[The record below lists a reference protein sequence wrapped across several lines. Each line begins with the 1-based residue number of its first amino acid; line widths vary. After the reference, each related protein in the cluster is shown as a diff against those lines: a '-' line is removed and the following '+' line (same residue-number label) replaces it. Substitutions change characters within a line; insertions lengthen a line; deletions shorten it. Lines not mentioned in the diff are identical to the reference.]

1 MFRDRGFST
10 IFLFFEQQIL
20 FDNWYNFNELFHL
33 RDVMY
38 DSPEE
43 VVQKR
48 FEVAEVVA
56 AQQRQLVVAVAVL
69 AAAAAAVAAVVAELV
84 VLVMQV
90 WQQLKQGF
98 PEKLS
103 EI

>member
-1 MFRDRGFST
+1 
-10 IFLFFEQQIL
+10 
-20 FDNWYNFNELFHL
+20 
-33 RDVMY
+33 MY

-43 VVQKR
+43 VALMH

-56 AQQRQLVVAVAVL
+56 AQQRQLVVAVL
-69 AAAAAAVAAVVAELV
+69 AAAAAVAGLV

-90 WQQLKQGF
+90 WQQLKLGF

-103 EI
+103 ET

>member
-43 VVQKR
+43 AVQKR

-69 AAAAAAVAAVVAELV
+69 AAVVVAVAAAAELV

-98 PEKLS
+98 PEKMS
-103 EI
+103 KT

>member
-1 MFRDRGFST
+1 
-10 IFLFFEQQIL
+10 
-20 FDNWYNFNELFHL
+20 
-33 RDVMY
+33 MY

-43 VVQKR
+43 VALMH

-56 AQQRQLVVAVAVL
+56 AQQRQLVVAVL
-69 AAAAAAVAAVVAELV
+69 AAAAVAGLV

-90 WQQLKQGF
+90 WQQLKLGF

-103 EI
+103 ET

>member
-1 MFRDRGFST
+1 
-10 IFLFFEQQIL
+10 
-20 FDNWYNFNELFHL
+20 
-33 RDVMY
+33 MY

-43 VVQKR
+43 AVQKR

-69 AAAAAAVAAVVAELV
+69 AAVVVVVAAAAAELV

-103 EI
+103 ETEK

>member
-1 MFRDRGFST
+1 
-10 IFLFFEQQIL
+10 
-20 FDNWYNFNELFHL
+20 
-33 RDVMY
+33 MY

-43 VVQKR
+43 AVQKR

-69 AAAAAAVAAVVAELV
+69 AAVVVAAAAAELV

-103 EI
+103 ETEK

>member
-1 MFRDRGFST
+1 
-10 IFLFFEQQIL
+10 
-20 FDNWYNFNELFHL
+20 
-33 RDVMY
+33 MY

-56 AQQRQLVVAVAVL
+56 AQQRQLVVAVVVL
-69 AAAAAAVAAVVAELV
+69 AAAVVAVAVAELV

-98 PEKLS
+98 PEKCQKHKNKF
-103 EI
+103 I

>member
-1 MFRDRGFST
+1 MSMFRDRGFST

-43 VVQKR
+43 VV
-48 FEVAEVVA
+48 
-56 AQQRQLVVAVAVL
+56 
-69 AAAAAAVAAVVAELV
+69 
-84 VLVMQV
+84 
-90 WQQLKQGF
+90 
-98 PEKLS
+98 
-103 EI
+103 

>member
-1 MFRDRGFST
+1 
-10 IFLFFEQQIL
+10 
-20 FDNWYNFNELFHL
+20 
-33 RDVMY
+33 MY

-43 VVQKR
+43 AVQKR

-69 AAAAAAVAAVVAELV
+69 AAVVVAVAAVAELV

-103 EI
+103 ETEK

>member
-1 MFRDRGFST
+1 
-10 IFLFFEQQIL
+10 
-20 FDNWYNFNELFHL
+20 
-33 RDVMY
+33 MY

-43 VVQKR
+43 VALMR

-56 AQQRQLVVAVAVL
+56 AQQRQLVVAVL
-69 AAAAAAVAAVVAELV
+69 AAAAVAGLV

-90 WQQLKQGF
+90 WQQLKLGF

-103 EI
+103 ET